1 MRKVLFLILISLF
14 TLNVSS
20 AAGKDLKVL
29 YWNVQNGMWSGQDDD
44 YNAFVN
50 WVKAQKP
57 DVCIWAEAETIY
69 YTGSS
74 KRLPR
79 EERYFI
85 WDKVA
90 PRYGHKY
97 VYVAGHRDGYPQV
110 ITSKY
115 PIENVE
121 KIVGDEETVV
131 CHGAG
136 WARVR
141 VAGKVLNLV
150 SLHTWPQQ
158 NHFNCKGA
166 APEIIK
172 ASAEKGEGDM
182 YRAQELKWICEHTIL
197 TDKDAAENLWLM
209 AGDFNAIS
217 PKDNWVYRLPE
228 NSTKFLTH
236 KYILENTPYVD
247 VIWERNPRNFY
258 TTTFEKKRIDFV
270 YCSPALYDCMLDAQI
285 VEDYYTRPVRDERVR
300 SFLNPSDHLPII
312 VTLKIK

>member
-1 MRKVLFLILISLF
+1 MKRLILIAFCVLVSL
-14 TLNVSS
+14 TS
-20 AAGKDLKVL
+20 AQSRGKDLKVL
-29 YWNVQNGMWSGQDDD
+29 YWNVQNGMWSGQDDNYD
-44 YNAFVN
+44 AFVS

-69 YTGSS
+69 YTGTS

-90 PRYGHKY
+90 PRYGHKHI
-97 VYVAGHRDGYPQV
+97 YVAGHRDGYPQV

-115 PIENVE
+115 PIESVE
-121 KIVGDEETVV
+121 KIVGDENFVV

-136 WARVR
+136 WARIK
-141 VAGKVLNLV
+141 VAGKILNLV

-172 ASAEKGEGDM
+172 ASAERGEGDM

-197 TDKDAAENLWLM
+197 TDSNASENLWLM
-209 AGDFNAIS
+209 AGDFNAVS
-217 PKDNWVYRLPE
+217 PKDNWVYKLPE
-228 NSTKFLTH
+228 NSTKLLPH
-236 KYILENTPYVD
+236 KYILENTPYID
-247 VIWERNPRNFY
+247 VIWERSPRNFY
-258 TTTFEKKRIDFV
+258 TTTFEWMRIDFV
-270 YCSPALYDCMLDAQI
+270 YCSPALYDCVSDARI
-285 VEDYYTRPVRDERVR
+285 VEDGYTKPVRDQRVK

>member
-1 MRKVLFLILISLF
+1 MRKVLLLILISLF
-14 TLNVSS
+14 AFNVSS
-20 AAGKDLKVL
+20 AEGKDLKVL
-29 YWNVQNGMWSGQDDD
+29 YWNIQNGMWSGQDDD
-44 YNAFVN
+44 YNAFVS

-74 KRLPR
+74 KRLSR

>member
-29 YWNVQNGMWSGQDDD
+29 YWNIQNGMWSGQDDD
-44 YNAFVN
+44 YNAFVS

-85 WDKVA
+85 WEKVA

-97 VYVAGHRDGYPQV
+97 VYVSGHRDGYPQV

-141 VAGKVLNLV
+141 IAGKVLNLV

-209 AGDFNAIS
+209 AGDFNAVS

-228 NSTKFLTH
+228 NSTKLLTH

-270 YCSPALYDCMLDAQI
+270 YCSPALYDCMIDAQI

>member
-1 MRKVLFLILISLF
+1 MRKVLLLILISLF
-14 TLNVSS
+14 AFNVSS
-20 AAGKDLKVL
+20 AEGKDLKVL

-44 YNAFVN
+44 YNAFVS

-90 PRYGHKY
+90 SRYGHKY

>member
-29 YWNVQNGMWSGQDDD
+29 SWNIQNGMWSGQDDD
-44 YNAFVN
+44 YNAFVS

-85 WDKVA
+85 WEKVA

-97 VYVAGHRDGYPQV
+97 VYVSGHRDGYPQV

-141 VAGKVLNLV
+141 IAGKVLNLV

-209 AGDFNAIS
+209 AGDFNAVS

-228 NSTKFLTH
+228 NSTKLLTH

-270 YCSPALYDCMLDAQI
+270 YCSPALYDCMIDAQI

-312 VTLKIK
+312 VTFKIK

>member
-14 TLNVSS
+14 TLNVSA

-44 YNAFVN
+44 YNAFVS
-50 WVKAQKP
+50 WVKVQKP

-85 WDKVA
+85 WEKVA

-97 VYVAGHRDGYPQV
+97 VYVSGHRDGYPQV

-141 VAGKVLNLV
+141 IAGKVLNLV

-209 AGDFNAIS
+209 AGDFNAVS

-228 NSTKFLTH
+228 NSTKLLTH

-270 YCSPALYDCMLDAQI
+270 YCSPALYDCMIDAQI

-312 VTLKIK
+312 VTFKIK

>member
-20 AAGKDLKVL
+20 AAEKDLKVL

-44 YNAFVN
+44 YNAFVS
-50 WVKAQKP
+50 WVKVQKP

-69 YTGSS
+69 YTGTS

-85 WDKVA
+85 WEKVA

-141 VAGKVLNLV
+141 IAGKVLNLV

-172 ASAEKGEGDM
+172 ASAERGEGDM

-312 VTLKIK
+312 VTFKIK

>member
-29 YWNVQNGMWSGQDDD
+29 YWNIQNGMWSGQDDD
-44 YNAFVN
+44 YNAFVS

-69 YTGSS
+69 CTGSS

-97 VYVAGHRDGYPQV
+97 IYIAGHRDGYPQV
-110 ITSKY
+110 MTSKY

-136 WARVR
+136 WARIM
-141 VAGKVLNLV
+141 VAGKILNLV

-172 ASAEKGEGDM
+172 ASAERGEGDM

>member
-29 YWNVQNGMWSGQDDD
+29 SWNIQNGMWSGQDDD
-44 YNAFVN
+44 YNAFVS

-85 WDKVA
+85 WEKVA

-172 ASAEKGEGDM
+172 ASAERGEGDM

-209 AGDFNAIS
+209 AGDFNAVS

-228 NSTKFLTH
+228 NSTKLLTH

-270 YCSPALYDCMLDAQI
+270 YCSPALYDCMVDAQI

>member
-312 VTLKIK
+312 VTFKIK

>member
-141 VAGKVLNLV
+141 IAGKVLNLV

-209 AGDFNAIS
+209 AGDFNAVS

-228 NSTKFLTH
+228 NSTKLLTH

-258 TTTFEKKRIDFV
+258 TTTFE
-270 YCSPALYDCMLDAQI
+270 
-285 VEDYYTRPVRDERVR
+285 
-300 SFLNPSDHLPII
+300 
-312 VTLKIK
+312 

>member
-14 TLNVSS
+14 AFNVSS
-20 AAGKDLKVL
+20 AEGKDLKVL
-29 YWNVQNGMWSGQDDD
+29 YWNIQNGMWSGQDDD
-44 YNAFVN
+44 YNAFVS

-85 WDKVA
+85 WEKVA

-97 VYVAGHRDGYPQV
+97 VYVSGHRDGYPQV

-141 VAGKVLNLV
+141 IAGKVLNLV

-209 AGDFNAIS
+209 AGDFNAVS

-228 NSTKFLTH
+228 NSTKLLTH

-270 YCSPALYDCMLDAQI
+270 YCSPALYDCMIDAQI

-312 VTLKIK
+312 VTFKIK

>member
-97 VYVAGHRDGYPQV
+97 IYIAGHRDGYPQV
-110 ITSKY
+110 MTSKY

-172 ASAEKGEGDM
+172 ASAERGEGDM

>member
-97 VYVAGHRDGYPQV
+97 IYIAGHRDGYPQV
-110 ITSKY
+110 MTSKY

-136 WARVR
+136 WARIK
-141 VAGKVLNLV
+141 VAGKILNLV

-172 ASAEKGEGDM
+172 ASAERGEGDM

>member
-1 MRKVLFLILISLF
+1 MRRVLYFIFMALF
-14 TLNVSS
+14 TLSVST
-20 AAGKDLKVL
+20 ADGKELKVL
-29 YWNVQNGMWSGQDDD
+29 YWNVQNGMWSGQDDKYD
-44 YNAFVN
+44 AFVS

-97 VYVAGHRDGYPQV
+97 IYIAGHRDGYPQV
-110 ITSKY
+110 MTSKY

-136 WARVR
+136 WARIK
-141 VAGKVLNLV
+141 VAGKILNLV

-172 ASAEKGEGDM
+172 ASAERGEGDM

-197 TDKDAAENLWLM
+197 TDYNASENLWLM
-209 AGDFNAIS
+209 AGDFNAVS
-217 PKDNWVYRLPE
+217 PKDNWVYKLPE
-228 NSTKFLTH
+228 NSTKLLPH
-236 KYILENTPYVD
+236 KYILENTPYID
-247 VIWERNPRNFY
+247 VIWERSPRNFY
-258 TTTFEKKRIDFV
+258 TTTFEWKRIDFV
-270 YCSPALYDCMLDAQI
+270 YCSPALYDCVSDARI
-285 VEDYYTRPVRDERVR
+285 VEDGYTKPVRDQRVK

>member
-1 MRKVLFLILISLF
+1 MRKVLFLILISLS

-44 YNAFVN
+44 YNAFVS
-50 WVKAQKP
+50 WVKVQKP

-97 VYVAGHRDGYPQV
+97 IYVAGHRDGYPQV

-270 YCSPALYDCMLDAQI
+270 YCSPALYDCMIDAQI

-312 VTLKIK
+312 VTFKIK

>member
-1 MRKVLFLILISLF
+1 MRKVLFLILILLF

>member
-97 VYVAGHRDGYPQV
+97 IYIAGHRDGYPQV
-110 ITSKY
+110 MTSKY

-121 KIVGDEETVV
+121 KIVGDEKTVV

-172 ASAEKGEGDM
+172 ASAERGEGDM

>member
-209 AGDFNAIS
+209 AGDFNAVS

-228 NSTKFLTH
+228 NSTKLLTH
-236 KYILENTPYVD
+236 RYILENTPYVD

-270 YCSPALYDCMLDAQI
+270 YCSPALYDCMLDAKI

-312 VTLKIK
+312 VTFKIK

>member
-1 MRKVLFLILISLF
+1 MRKVLFLILILLF

-20 AAGKDLKVL
+20 ATGKDLKVL
-29 YWNVQNGMWSGQDDD
+29 YWNIQNGMWSGQDDD
-44 YNAFVN
+44 YNAFVS

-69 YTGSS
+69 CTGSS

-97 VYVAGHRDGYPQV
+97 IYIAGHRDGYPQV
-110 ITSKY
+110 MTSKY

-136 WARVR
+136 WARIK
-141 VAGKVLNLV
+141 VAGKILNLV

-172 ASAEKGEGDM
+172 ASAERGEGDM

-209 AGDFNAIS
+209 AGDFNAVS

-228 NSTKFLTH
+228 NSTKLLTH

-312 VTLKIK
+312 AEFEKQ

>member
-97 VYVAGHRDGYPQV
+97 IYIAGHRDGYPQV
-110 ITSKY
+110 MTSKY

>member
-29 YWNVQNGMWSGQDDD
+29 YWNIQNGMWSGQDND
-44 YNAFVN
+44 YNAFVS

-85 WDKVA
+85 WEKVA

-97 VYVAGHRDGYPQV
+97 VYVSGHRDGYPQV

-141 VAGKVLNLV
+141 IAGKVLNLV

-209 AGDFNAIS
+209 AGDFNAVS

-228 NSTKFLTH
+228 NSTKLLTH
-236 KYILENTPYVD
+236 RYILENTPYVD

-270 YCSPALYDCMLDAQI
+270 YCSPALYDCMIDAQI

-312 VTLKIK
+312 VTFKIK